1 MAKSVLTD
9 KPAQRGIRYEEIS
22 DLAELVSRLGLEE
35 LEFQVADERLRIVGK
50 RAAATAVVSHAAPVH
65 ADDHSLGAT
74 APAPPAAAPASPPAP
89 VDNPKWKKI
98 TAPMV
103 GTLYRSSA
111 PGTAPFVQVGDR
123 VQDNTVMCI
132 IEAMKLMNEIK
143 AEMSGTV
150 REVLVENGVPVEY
163 GQPIFVID
171 PA

>member
-9 KPAQRGIRYEEIS
+9 KPAPRGISYEEIS

-35 LEFQVADERLRIVGK
+35 LEFQVAEERLRIVGK
-50 RAAATAVVSHAAPVH
+50 RAAVSAAVSHAAPTPTPEQL
-65 ADDHSLGAT
+65 LGAAAPAPAAA
-74 APAPPAAAPASPPAP
+74 APAPPLAP

-111 PGTAPFVQVGDR
+111 PGTPSFVQVGDR

-150 REVLVENGVPVEY
+150 REVLVENGMPVEY

>member
-9 KPAQRGIRYEEIS
+9 KPAQRGITYEEIS

-35 LEFQVADERLRIVGK
+35 LEFQVAEERLRIVGK
-50 RAAATAVVSHAAPVH
+50 RAAVPAVVSHAAPPPTH
-65 ADDHSLGAT
+65 EHSPG
-74 APAPPAAAPASPPAP
+74 PAAPAAPPLPPPAP

-111 PGTAPFVQVGDR
+111 PGSPPFVQVGDR

-150 REVLVENGVPVEY
+150 REVLVENGMPVEY

>member
-9 KPAQRGIRYEEIS
+9 KPAPRGISYEEIS

-35 LEFQVADERLRIVGK
+35 LEFQVAEERLRIVGK
-50 RAAATAVVSHAAPVH
+50 RAAVTAVVSHAA
-65 ADDHSLGAT
+65 AASAEHSVGAT
-74 APAPPAAAPASPPAP
+74 APAPPAAAPAPPPAP

-111 PGTAPFVQVGDR
+111 PGTPPFVQVGDR

-150 REVLVENGVPVEY
+150 REVLVENGMPVEY